1 MSNTSVKEK
10 YFKRN
15 LWTFSA
21 GGFGRDFMYNLFNTQ
36 MYTFILLTKNLTD
49 AEAAIIGVV
58 IMVARIWDAVND
70 PLMGGIIENT
80 RTRWGKFKPWIM
92 LGAVTNSILVF
103 FLFWVPLKG
112 MEYVIFFGIA
122 YILLDVTFTMNDIG
136 YWSMLPALSSN
147 PANRDMLSSVA
158 NIFAGVGGA
167 IVGFVTPILTV
178 GSLAIGGSAVKAY
191 PVIAI
196 IAAVLFIGCQTMT
209 CICVK
214 EDPLPPIPKV
224 NGKRPNPLK
233 QMFKVIKGNDQLL
246 WVALTM
252 VIYNLGSS
260 IIGGLS
266 NWFVYLRF
274 GYAGAMTS
282 LFGILSGIASV
293 IIVIYPLLAKK
304 FERKTIIKI
313 CMVCVVIGYGLMLLM
328 GLVVNNFYLIAL
340 CGFFYSIGQTLFYQ
354 VLTISIANT
363 VEYNEWKT
371 GEREESII
379 FSVRPFMAK
388 MGSALQMGVVSLV
401 LGMLGITAITEA
413 VSQQENWFTQGVIT
427 SETEKITNIENIL
440 AGAPESAKTGLL
452 VCMTVIPIVLVC
464 IAGVIYLTKYKIT
477 ESKYEEICAEI
488 RARKEAEITA
498 TEESEE
504 TPVEAVVEAE

>member
-58 IMVARIWDAVND
+58 IMIARIWDAVND

-112 MEYVIFFGIA
+112 MEYVIFFGVA
-122 YILLDVTFTMNDIG
+122 YILLDVTYTMNDIG

-178 GSLAIGGSAVKAY
+178 GNLAIGGSAVKAY

-214 EDPLPPIPKV
+214 EDPLPPIH
-224 NGKRPNPLK
+224 
-233 QMFKVIKGNDQLL
+233 
-246 WVALTM
+246 
-252 VIYNLGSS
+252 SS
-260 IIGGLS
+260 KC
-266 NWFVYLRF
+266 LR
-274 GYAGAMTS
+274 
-282 LFGILSGIASV
+282 
-293 IIVIYPLLAKK
+293 
-304 FERKTIIKI
+304 
-313 CMVCVVIGYGLMLLM
+313 
-328 GLVVNNFYLIAL
+328 
-340 CGFFYSIGQTLFYQ
+340 
-354 VLTISIANT
+354 
-363 VEYNEWKT
+363 
-371 GEREESII
+371 
-379 FSVRPFMAK
+379 
-388 MGSALQMGVVSLV
+388 
-401 LGMLGITAITEA
+401 
-413 VSQQENWFTQGVIT
+413 
-427 SETEKITNIENIL
+427 
-440 AGAPESAKTGLL
+440 
-452 VCMTVIPIVLVC
+452 
-464 IAGVIYLTKYKIT
+464 
-477 ESKYEEICAEI
+477 
-488 RARKEAEITA
+488 
-498 TEESEE
+498 
-504 TPVEAVVEAE
+504 